1 MNHATDAS
9 HDPASTPLTR
19 RDHVYAHHPSARPWR
34 TAALAVAASAIVLA
48 TASPALAHA
57 EVSASDSRAL
67 AKNVTLTFE
76 SEAESE
82 SAGFTEIRTVLPESM
97 DGAGDGIRLKDAPKG
112 WKLKPTSDGY
122 SVAGP
127 ALEPGE
133 NAEHSV
139 VVEQLPDAKSLA
151 FKTVETYE
159 DGEVSRWIEL
169 PRDGEPEPEN
179 PAPVLKLK
187 PAAPGAAEAAAS
199 ASASA
204 SPSASSASSTPEG
217 GAPSPDDSAPSEAAT
232 SDDGS
237 PWPTVAVVAGLCLVA
252 LVGGVLVVKRRGRAG
267 TE

>member
-1 MNHATDAS
+1 M
-9 HDPASTPLTR
+9 
-19 RDHVYAHHPSARPWR
+19 YAHHPSAHPWR

-57 EVSASDSRAL
+57 EVSASDSHAL

-82 SAGFTEIRTVLPESM
+82 SAGFTEIRTVLPE
-97 DGAGDGIRLKDAPKG
+97 GVNGDGIRLKEAPKG

-133 NAEHSV
+133 NAEHSI

-179 PAPVLKLK
+179 PAPVLKLR

-204 SPSASSASSTPEG
+204 SPSASSTPEG
-217 GAPSPDDSAPSEAAT
+217 GTPSPDDSAPSEAAK

-237 PWPTVAVVAGLCLVA
+237 PWPTVAVVAGLCLAA
-252 LVGGVLVVKRRGRAG
+252 LAGGVLVFKRRGRAE